1 MFFVSGLTGKV
12 GGAAARRLLE
22 KGCKVRTLAR
32 DPAKAAG
39 WADRGVDVRQ
49 GDFDDAASVAA
60 ALEGV
65 DGAFVMLPPVLAPS
79 RDYAEAR
86 TTIASLVTALRQAA
100 PPKIVALSSIGSE
113 QASGL
118 GLITGTH
125 LLEDALAGLASP
137 KAFVRAGSF
146 IDNALHGL
154 PRAIETG
161 VFDSFQ
167 APVDRPVPMVGT
179 ADIGTEVARW
189 LMNDWIGTKT
199 VELGSP
205 ASPDDLARAM
215 AEVTGKPVAARAIP
229 RERWAAVLEAIG
241 MAPGTTWAYEEM
253 MDGINSGWI
262 AFGVP
267 GTEPVAATTTPAEVF
282 AAALD
287 SGSLSWA
294 APASAGRDDGKP

>member
-1 MFFVSGLTGKV
+1 MFLVSGLTGKV
-12 GGAAARRLLE
+12 GGATARRLLE
-22 KGCKVRTLAR
+22 TGHDVRALAR

-39 WADRGVDVRQ
+39 WIDQGVDVRQ

-65 DGAFVMLPPVLAPS
+65 EGAFVMLPPVLAPS

-86 TTIASLVTALRQAA
+86 TTIASLVTALRQAP
-100 PPKIVALSSIGSE
+100 PPKVVALSSIGSE

-125 LLEDALAGLASP
+125 LLEDALAELPMP

-161 VFDSFQ
+161 FFDSFQ

-179 ADIGTEVARW
+179 ADIGAEVARW
-189 LMNDWIGTKT
+189 LLGDWTGTKI
-199 VELGSP
+199 VELGST

-215 AEVTGKPVAARAIP
+215 AKVTGKPVAARAIP
-229 RERWAAVLEAIG
+229 RERWAAVLETIG
-241 MAPGTTWAYEEM
+241 IAPGSTWAYEEM
-253 MDGINSGWI
+253 MDGLNSGWI

-267 GTEPVAATTTPAEVF
+267 GTERVAATTTPAEVF
-282 AAALD
+282 AAAR
-287 SGSLSWA
+287 SGGSH
-294 APASAGRDDGKP
+294 